1 MNARWLP
8 GLVFLVVS
16 VVVVAGCASPQ
27 GQAFMDNIGGVE
39 GLMKN
44 IKQAT
49 GTISEPEEIQMGEG
63 MTETLL
69 GARPMQNDPELQRYV
84 NFVGAW
90 VAAQSERP
98 NLPWHFAVNDSEH
111 VNAFAAPGGYI
122 IVTRGMMNVVQNEAE
137 LAGVLGHE
145 IGHVI
150 RKHHLNAV
158 RKGAYMNLLGAGA
171 AGAAAGSRG
180 GELVTALV
188 GPTKELYARGLDKG
202 DEYDADRI
210 GVVLAPARA
219 MTRGAC
225 RVRCSRSPRSRLTI
239 PTWPCCSRRTPIR
252 RTGSRNWESPW
263 APPSTGSTTSRRT
276 RIGSC
281 ARWPSSGQQPTDRP
295 AQLQTKTPAA
305 SGRFREERLPHSRR
319 WLRGSSSSCT
329 YSIFVGPMPFSSR
342 MTAVR
347 AQP

>member
-8 GLVFLVVS
+8 GLIFLAVAVA
-16 VVVVAGCASPQ
+16 VIAGCASPQ

-69 GARPMQNDPELQRYV
+69 GARPMLNDAELQRYV

-180 GELVTALV
+180 GELVNALV

-202 DEYDADRI
+202 DEYEADRV
-210 GVVLAPARA
+210 GVVLASRA
-219 MTRGAC
+219 GYDPWGLPSALQSLAKIKADDPYMALLFKTHPNP
-225 RVRCSRSPRSRLTI
+225 SDRLEKL
-239 PTWPCCSRRTPIR
+239 
-252 RTGSRNWESPW
+252 GV
-263 APPSTGSTTSRRT
+263 AMGTTFDRFN
-276 RIGSC
+276 
-281 ARWPSSGQQPTDRP
+281 DRP
-295 AQLQTKTPAA
+295 QNAERFLRAVAKIRTAA
-305 SGRFREERLPHSRR
+305 
-319 WLRGSSSSCT
+319 
-329 YSIFVGPMPFSSR
+329 
-342 MTAVR
+342 AN
-347 AQP
+347 